1 MVSGKDN
8 GDSLGFTGER
18 MIPGE
23 ASEES
28 EYEHLA
34 RYIFALPVIKGL
46 RTLDAGCGD
55 GYGSALLAESA
66 SEVVGID
73 ISSAAIERA
82 SKKYKIPNLSFKVM
96 DVRVISFDSSS
107 FDAVV
112 GYEVFEHIHTPQNM
126 VEGARRVLT
135 DTGILIVSTPNGAL
149 IKSGLPNPYHVREYR
164 LDEFNSI
171 LTEYFPEAK
180 FEYER
185 YGLFNLRR
193 RGGRTGKAIGSLMKL
208 KRKLGIGKILPE
220 SISRKIKDTKNEPY
234 SIEDFE
240 FRKENIEDAEYF
252 IFIIRGKA

>member
-1 MVSGKDN
+1 MASGKDN
-8 GDSLGFTGER
+8 GDSLEFTGER
-18 MIPGE
+18 MIPGK

-28 EYEHLA
+28 ECEHLA
-34 RYIFALPVIKGL
+34 RYVFALPHIKGL

-82 SKKYKIPNLSFKVM
+82 SNKYKRPNLGFKVM
-96 DVRVISFDSSS
+96 DVRVIAFDSSS

-126 VEGARRVLT
+126 IEGARRVLT
-135 DTGILIVSTPNGAL
+135 DKGIFIVSTPNGAL
-149 IKSGLPNPYHVREYR
+149 IKSGLPNPFHVREYR

-171 LTEYFPEAK
+171 LTEYFPEDV

-185 YGLFNLRR
+185 YGQFNLRR
-193 RGGRTGKAIGSLMKL
+193 RGGRTGKQSAAL
-208 KRKLGIGKILPE
+208 
-220 SISRKIKDTKNEPY
+220 
-234 SIEDFE
+234 
-240 FRKENIEDAEYF
+240 
-252 IFIIRGKA
+252 